1 MTDDDRA
8 FVEKLCVDL
17 EAKFSGVTAAH
28 EGFKS
33 SYLGGERD
41 GFLVVEVFNVPDGR
55 IEEVLRAGEA
65 LAFEHL
71 MKGGGFVTFSLW
83 TPEETTKYF
92 QADLQELQRAPERSG
107 AWHDVAPQVGRP
119 WQTPVR
125 SVRFVYRDKRE
136 AAANT
141 ELLHAA

>member
-1 MTDDDRA
+1 MRDEEREFLYEVCDRLEKQFRGVKAA
-8 FVEKLCVDL
+8 F
-17 EAKFSGVTAAH
+17 
-28 EGFKS
+28 EGFVTPW
-33 SYLGGERD
+33 LGGERD
-41 GFLVVEVFNVPDGR
+41 GFLVVEVFNVAAANM
-55 IEEVLRAGEA
+55 EAVLRWGEA
-65 LAFEHL
+65 LASRHL
-71 MKGGGFVTFSLW
+71 DQDGAFVVFSLW